1 MSINFLSRTCSE
13 KIHCEYSSPACLEIL
28 EYPRFGINDGIS
40 RMPAFV
46 LINEELDWDLTVENP
61 NRRQVQFKAIDFCVD
76 IFRTGSYNLN
86 NNGRATHEFSSDE
99 VSSSRFDQIKRCEGM
114 LIIDN
119 EQILFIEIKK
129 ALYGGWL
136 KDAREK
142 FEESILSFKEHHPG
156 LQNGILKPIIANR
169 VFKRTHQ
176 NEMVQKKIL
185 KEKIG
190 VDFLVQSTFEID

>member
-1 MSINFLSRTCSE
+1 MSIDFLSPDCSG
-13 KIHCEYSSPACLEIL
+13 KTYCEYSTPACLEIL
-28 EYPRFGINDGIS
+28 EYPRFGINDGTP

-46 LINEELDWDLTVENP
+46 VINNEQAWDLTVENP
-61 NRRQVQFKAIDFCVD
+61 NRRQVRFKAIDFCVN

-86 NNGRATHEFSSDE
+86 NDERTAQEFSSDE
-99 VSSSRFDQIKRCEGM
+99 VSSSRGGQIKRCEGM

-119 EQILFIEIKK
+119 EQFLFIEIKK
-129 ALYGGWL
+129 AIYGSWL

-169 VFKRTHQ
+169 LLIRTHQ

-190 VDFLVQSTFEID
+190 VDFQVRSTYQIV